1 LRLLP
6 CEALELTE
14 ARQSAALE
22 PVRFKIAGIRTAAA
36 AKGNASLQPRELR
49 QIKEPTVPHELDTI
63 LISYKQP
70 DFQSK
75 LHEFLLS
82 KSGLSHFAMGAP
94 HIKNRRKVEEIL
106 DEFAN
111 NEGRAA
117 DELVTRYTKIFD
129 NDVELT
135 PDQFQISHENLEKAH
150 KEVNANLMA
159 SIRQAIKN
167 VRKYQEEIFIAN
179 KKANQH
185 PGIKYTPIKRVGI
198 CVPGASAPLPST
210 VIMCAVPAQVAGVK
224 EIVVVSPPR
233 YEGSIHPVILAVC
246 HELGIDEVYRIGG
259 VQAIAA
265 LAFSTEKIKE
275 VDKIV
280 GPGNKWV
287 ETAKRLVFGTVGVD
301 SIAGPSEVLIIAN
314 EKANPAWVAADMLS
328 QAEHNPGCAFVFS
341 NSQEVAGNVL
351 EELKKQ
357 VGQLNRSEET
367 IECLKAHSGIA
378 VFANMDDLIKK
389 VNEFTAEHLEIQCG
403 EESREIAEKIENA
416 GAIFIGDYSPVAV
429 GDYWAGPSHTLPTGL
444 SAMFSSALT
453 SNDFIKS
460 TSIIEYDKKK
470 LAESA
475 EDIIR
480 LAEAEGLDAH
490 AKSIKI
496 RQQS

>member
-1 LRLLP
+1 M
-6 CEALELTE
+6 
-14 ARQSAALE
+14 S
-22 PVRFKIAGIRTAAA
+22 
-36 AKGNASLQPRELR
+36 
-49 QIKEPTVPHELDTI
+49 HELDKI

-70 DFQSK
+70 DFQNK
-75 LHEFLLS
+75 LSEFLNS
-82 KSGLSHFAMGAP
+82 KSGLSHFGMGVGN
-94 HIKNRRKVEEIL
+94 KRKVEDIL
-106 DEFAN
+106 NEFAK
-111 NEGRAA
+111 NEDKA
-117 DELVTRYTKIFD
+117 DELVTRYTEIFD
-129 NDVELT
+129 GVKLT
-135 PDQFQISHENLEKAH
+135 PDQFRISHADLKRAH
-150 KEVNANLMA
+150 KEIDTDLMA

-179 KKANQH
+179 KKENQH

-210 VIMCAVPAQVAGVK
+210 IIMCAVPAQVAGVK

-233 YEGSIHPVILAVC
+233 YNKSIHPVTLAVC
-246 HELGIDEVYRIGG
+246 YELGIDEVYRIGG

-265 LAFSTEKIKE
+265 LTFSTKTIKE

-280 GPGNKWV
+280 GPGNQWV
-287 ETAKRLVFGTVGVD
+287 QTAKQLVFGIVGID

-328 QAEHNPGCAFVFS
+328 QAEHDPGCAFVFS
-341 NSQEVAGNVL
+341 NSQKVASKVL

-357 VGQLNRSEET
+357 VEQLNRSKET

-378 VFANMDDLIKK
+378 VFANMDDLLEK

-403 EESREIAEKIENA
+403 EQSKKIADRIYNA

-429 GDYWAGPSHTLPTGL
+429 GDYWAGPSHTLPTGMTAKFFSAL
-444 SAMFSSALT
+444 SA
-453 SNDFIKS
+453 NDFIKS

-480 LAEAEGLDAH
+480 LAQAEGLDAH
-490 AKSIKI
+490 AKSVRI
-496 RQQS
+496 RQEK